1 MQRWRILKGV
11 ETSGTV
17 ALEVAIVAMN
27 FLSPKTKQLVLSLCC
42 AACWAAAFPSM
53 AADAGIVKTVR
64 GQVSLERAAH
74 RHEVK
79 VGDAVQENDRVI
91 VSGDGS
97 VGISMHDET
106 LLSLGPN
113 SKMVIGTF
121 AYNPVTREGQVETS
135 ILSGTLRYVTG
146 LIGRTNPA
154 AIKVFTPT
162 STMGIRGTEFIVD
175 VPAND

>member
-1 MQRWRILKGV
+1 MSQNRRRIL
-11 ETSGTV
+11 
-17 ALEVAIVAMN
+17 IV
-27 FLSPKTKQLVLSLCC
+27 LC
-42 AACWAAAFPSM
+42 AAWWAGATPSC
-53 AADAGIVKTVR
+53 AADAGIVKTLQGKVT
-64 GQVSLERAAH
+64 LERAAQ
-74 RHEVK
+74 RHEIK
-79 VGDAVQENDRVI
+79 VGDAVQEKDRII
-91 VSGDGS
+91 VSGDSS

-113 SKMVIGTF
+113 STLVVGAF

-135 ILSGTLRYVTG
+135 ILKGTLRYVTG
-146 LIGRTNPA
+146 LIGRANPS

>member
-1 MQRWRILKGV
+1 MNRKRL
-11 ETSGTV
+11 
-17 ALEVAIVAMN
+17 ALH
-27 FLSPKTKQLVLSLCC
+27 LCC
-42 AACWAAAFPSM
+42 VACWAAASLAL

-64 GQVSLERAAH
+64 GRVVLERATQ
-74 RHEVK
+74 RYEIK
-79 VGDAVQENDRVI
+79 VGDAIQEKDRI
-91 VSGDGS
+91 TVSGGGS

-113 SKMVIGTF
+113 STLVISAF

-135 ILSGTLRYVTG
+135 ILKGTMRYVTG
-146 LIGRTNPA
+146 LIGRANPE
-154 AIKVFTPT
+154 AIKVLTPT